1 MRALITGG
9 AGFIGSHL
17 ADALLT
23 QGHDVVAL
31 DDLSTGSASNIEH
44 LKDQQRFTL
53 IEGSIL
59 NAPLVNKA
67 MHETDWCFHLGAALG
82 VHTILQRPL
91 ESLATN
97 IHGSEIVLRAAA
109 EQGVKTLVTSTS
121 EIYGKNPKQPLNED
135 DDRVLGSPLKSR
147 WTYSEAKAIEE
158 SFAYELH
165 VSQQLPVVIV
175 RLFNT
180 VGPRQTGRY
189 GMVVPSFVAAA
200 LKNEPITI
208 FGDGNQTRVFCH
220 IYDVIAG
227 MLALFHNDEAN
238 GDVFNIGGEG
248 EISINELATQIR
260 GRTKSSSSINYLDYA
275 TAYEPGFEEMQRR
288 VPDTT
293 KARKL
298 TGWEPTRS
306 LNEIIDDVAKFI
318 EVNGRH

>member
-23 QGHDVVAL
+23 QGHEVVAL
-31 DDLSTGSASNIEH
+31 DDLSTGSTANIEH
-44 LKDQQRFTL
+44 LKHQQEFTL

-59 NAPLVNKA
+59 DAPLVKKA
-67 MHETDWCFHLGAALG
+67 MEDADWCFHLGAALG

-97 IHGSEIVLRAAA
+97 IQGSEIVLRAAA
-109 EQGVKTLVTSTS
+109 ERGVRTLVTSTS

-158 SFAYELH
+158 SFAHELH

-189 GMVVPSFVAAA
+189 GMVVPNFVAAA
-200 LKNEPITI
+200 LKNEPITV
-208 FGDGNQTRVFCH
+208 FGDGKQTRVFCH
-220 IYDVIAG
+220 IDDAIAG
-227 MLALFHNDEAN
+227 MLALFHSDDAN

-260 GRTKSSSSINYLDYA
+260 VRTNSSSSINYLDYA

-298 TGWEPTRS
+298 TGWKPTGS
-306 LNEIIDDVAKFI
+306 LNAIIDDVAKFI
-318 EVNGRH
+318 EESGRP

>member
-17 ADALLT
+17 ADALLA
-23 QGHDVVAL
+23 QGHEVLAL
-31 DDLSTGSASNIEH
+31 DDLSTGSTANIAH
-44 LKDQQRFTL
+44 LDDKKRFRL

-59 NAPLVNKA
+59 DKPLVENA
-67 MHETDWCFHLGAALG
+67 VAESDWCFHLGAALG

-97 IHGSEIVLRAAA
+97 IRGSEIVLTAAA
-109 EQGVKTLVTSTS
+109 ERGLKTLVTSTS

-158 SFAYELH
+158 SMAYELH
-165 VSQQLPVVIV
+165 KSTGSPVVIV

-189 GMVVPSFVAAA
+189 GMVIPNFVSSA
-200 LKNEPITI
+200 LKNMPITV
-208 FGDGNQTRVFCH
+208 FGDGTQTRVFCH
-220 IYDVIAG
+220 VDDAISG
-227 MLALFHNDEAN
+227 MLALFSNEKAN
-238 GDVFNIGGEG
+238 GDVFNIGGQG
-248 EISINELATQIR
+248 EISIKDLASQIVE
-260 GRTKSSSSINYLDYA
+260 RTNSQSSIEYLDYA
-275 TAYEPGFEEMQRR
+275 VAYEQGFEEMHRR

-293 KARKL
+293 KASVL
-298 TGWEPTRS
+298 TGWQPTRS
-306 LNEIIDDVAKFI
+306 LNEVIDDVAKFI
-318 EVNGRH
+318 GLDGRH

>member
-17 ADALLT
+17 ADELLG

-31 DDLSTGSASNIEH
+31 DDLSTGSTANIEH
-44 LKDQQRFTL
+44 LKDNKRFNL

-59 NAPLVNKA
+59 NATLVKKA
-67 MHETDWCFHLGAALG
+67 METSDWCFHLGAALG

-109 EQGVKTLVTSTS
+109 ERGVRTLVTSSS

-158 SFAYELH
+158 SFAYELY
-165 VSQQLPVVIV
+165 VAQQLPVVIV

-189 GMVVPSFVAAA
+189 GMVVPNFVAAA

-220 IYDVIAG
+220 VDDAIAG
-227 MLALFHNDEAN
+227 MLALFNNNEAN

-248 EISINELATQIR
+248 EVSINELATKIR
-260 GRTKSSSSINYLDYA
+260 ERTKSSSSINYLDYA
-275 TAYEPGFEEMQRR
+275 TAYETGFEEMQRR

-293 KARKL
+293 KAQKL
-298 TGWEPTRS
+298 TGWTPTRS
-306 LNEIIDDVAKFI
+306 LTQTIDDVAKFI
-318 EVNGRH
+318 GANGRH

>member
-17 ADALLT
+17 ADALLA
-23 QGHDVVAL
+23 QGHEVVAF
-31 DDLSTGSASNIEH
+31 DDLSTGSTSNLAH
-44 LKDQQRFTL
+44 LKGEKRFRL

-59 NAPLVNKA
+59 NEPLVNKA
-67 MHETDWCFHLGAALG
+67 MVQSDWCFHLGAALG

-109 EQGVKTLVTSTS
+109 ERGVRTLVTSTS

-165 VSQQLPVVIV
+165 VSQHLPVVIV

-189 GMVVPSFVAAA
+189 GMVVPNFVAAA

-220 IYDVIAG
+220 VDDAIAG
-227 MLALFHNDEAN
+227 MLALFHNEQAN

-248 EISINELATQIR
+248 EISINGLATQIR
-260 GRTKSSSSINYLDYA
+260 ERTKSRSPIEYLDYA

-293 KARKL
+293 KARIL
-298 TGWEPTRS
+298 TGWHPTRS
-306 LNEIIDDVAKFI
+306 LNEIIDNVAKFI
-318 EVNGRH
+318 KVNGRH

>member
-17 ADALLT
+17 ADALLS
-23 QGHDVVAL
+23 QGHDVIAL
-31 DDLSTGSASNIEH
+31 DDLSTGSTANIAH
-44 LKDQQRFTL
+44 LEQEKRFRL
-53 IEGSIL
+53 VKGSIL
-59 NAPLVNKA
+59 DKPLVESA
-67 MHETDWCFHLGAALG
+67 MEESDWCFHLGAALG

-109 EQGVKTLVTSTS
+109 EHGVKTLVTSTS

-158 SFAYELH
+158 SFAHELH

-189 GMVVPSFVAAA
+189 GMVVPNFVAAA
-200 LKNEPITI
+200 LQNEPITI
-208 FGDGNQTRVFCH
+208 FGDGKQTRVFCH
-220 IYDVIAG
+220 VDDAIAG
-227 MLALFHNDEAN
+227 MLALFHTDEAN

-260 GRTKSSSSINYLDYA
+260 ARTNSQSPIEYLDYA
-275 TAYEPGFEEMQRR
+275 SAYEPGFDEMQRR
-288 VPDTT
+288 VPDTA
-293 KARKL
+293 KARNL
-298 TGWEPTRS
+298 TGWKPTRS
-306 LNEIIDDVAKFI
+306 LNTIIDDVAKFI
-318 EVNGRH
+318 NLDERQ

>member
-1 MRALITGG
+1 VHALITGG

-17 ADALLT
+17 ADALLA
-23 QGHDVVAL
+23 QDHDVVAL
-31 DDLSTGSASNIEH
+31 DDLSTGSTANIAH
-44 LKDQQRFTL
+44 LEREKRFRL

-59 NAPLVNKA
+59 DESLVKKA
-67 MHETDWCFHLGAALG
+67 MEKSDWCFHLGAALG

-109 EQGVKTLVTSTS
+109 ERGVSTLVTSTS

-165 VSQQLPVVIV
+165 VAQQLPVVIV

-189 GMVVPSFVAAA
+189 GMVVPNFVAAA

-220 IYDVIAG
+220 VDDAIAG

-248 EISINELATQIR
+248 EISINDLATQIR
-260 GRTKSSSSINYLDYA
+260 ERTKSNSSIKHLDYA
-275 TAYEPGFEEMQRR
+275 RAYEPGFEEMQRR
-288 VPDTT
+288 VPDTS
-293 KARKL
+293 KARNL
-298 TGWEPTRS
+298 TGWKPTRS
-306 LNEIIDDVAKFI
+306 LDTVIEDVAQFI
-318 EVNGRH
+318 NMNGRQ

>member
-17 ADALLT
+17 ADALLS

-31 DDLSTGSASNIEH
+31 DDLSTGSTANIAHLEH
-44 LKDQQRFTL
+44 EKRFRL
-53 IEGSIL
+53 VKGSIL
-59 NAPLVNKA
+59 DKPLVESA
-67 MHETDWCFHLGAALG
+67 MEGSDWCFHLGAALG

-97 IHGSEIVLRAAA
+97 IHGSEIMLRAAA
-109 EQGVKTLVTSTS
+109 EHGVKTLVTSTS

-158 SFAYELH
+158 SFAHELH

-189 GMVVPSFVAAA
+189 GMVVPNFVAAA
-200 LKNEPITI
+200 LRNEPITI
-208 FGDGNQTRVFCH
+208 FGDGKQTRVFCH
-220 IYDVIAG
+220 VDDAIAG
-227 MLALFHNDEAN
+227 MLALFHADEAN

-248 EISINELATQIR
+248 EISINELATQVR
-260 GRTKSSSSINYLDYA
+260 ARTNSQSPIEYLDYA
-275 TAYEPGFEEMQRR
+275 SAYESGFEEMQRR
-288 VPDTT
+288 VPDTA
-293 KARKL
+293 KARNL
-298 TGWEPTRS
+298 TGWKPTRS
-306 LNEIIDDVAKFI
+306 LNTIIDDVAKFI
-318 EVNGRH
+318 NLDERQ